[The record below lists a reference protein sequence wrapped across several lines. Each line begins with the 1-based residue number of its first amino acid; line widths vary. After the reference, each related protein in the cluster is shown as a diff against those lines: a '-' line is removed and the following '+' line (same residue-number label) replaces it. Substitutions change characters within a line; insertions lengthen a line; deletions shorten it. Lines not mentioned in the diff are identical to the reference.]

1 MIKRSNN
8 FPYFW
13 CCCSFR
19 LLCIIE
25 YIIKQCYIVL
35 YLMRAKM
42 KAIMKGFVNLV
53 EGTAV
58 LRGFHNKTLAK

>member
-1 MIKRSNN
+1 
-8 FPYFW
+8 
-13 CCCSFR
+13 
-19 LLCIIE
+19 
-25 YIIKQCYIVL
+25 
-35 YLMRAKM
+35 MRAKM